1 MEKRIEKFNDLMK
14 VFESEN
20 ETGKNLS
27 NLIVNI

>member
-1 MEKRIEKFNDLMK
+1 LKQWKKELKNLMK
-14 VFESEN
+14 IFESEN